1 MRLRFR
7 DNDTR
12 VEALIGA
19 RSIHAAQPQIDAL
32 RAHLG
37 LTEDVLT
44 SLHRFL
50 PWAAMGN
57 ELPVALL
64 MRRTC
69 GLYAVVL
76 LFFRRRHGIPIGLA
90 KAGGLGGQGGVIAA
104 PADQAAAMET
114 ASRVLLK
121 NFLAHTVVLSTLWDD
136 RSVPGPNLPVAGVR
150 GQWHFRDVRLRLD
163 LSAGPEATMER
174 FGQKMRRNLRY
185 YRRRAENE
193 LGCRFLPEMHP
204 EQRRE
209 AVGALFDK
217 GRYPTG
223 ADRAWRL
230 EAALQATPGHFAMG
244 LQGADGKWLSYITGW
259 RGADATYIEWQLNL
273 DHHENASISTVMR
286 SYLLEHEL
294 LRQSPAI
301 IFVGETAP
309 FWSRICEPNVC
320 GDLLATREG
329 VIGDLAKMLT
339 CRISPMGQVAKLHA
353 RAASAMIYPAEPS
366 AR

>member
-1 MRLRFR
+1 MRFGFR
-7 DNDTR
+7 DGDTR

-32 RAHLG
+32 RERLG
-37 LTEDVLT
+37 LGEDVMT

-64 MRRTC
+64 MRQPC
-69 GLYAVVL
+69 ELYGVVL
-76 LFFRRRHGIPIGLA
+76 LFFRRRHGVPIGLA
-90 KAGGLGGQGGVIAA
+90 KAGNLGGQGGVIAA
-104 PADQAAAMET
+104 PADRIAAMET
-114 ASRVLLK
+114 ASRVLLR
-121 NFLAHTVVLSTLWDD
+121 NFLAHTVVLSTLWTDGA
-136 RSVPGPNLPVAGVR
+136 VPGPNLPVAGVR
-150 GQWHFRDVRLRLD
+150 GQWHFREVRLRLD
-163 LSAGPEATMER
+163 LSGGPEAAMGR

-193 LGCRFLPEMHP
+193 LGCRLLPEMLP
-204 EQRRE
+204 EQRRQ
-209 AVGALFDK
+209 AVEALFDK

-244 LQGADGKWLSYITGW
+244 LQNAHGEWLSYITGW
-259 RGADATYIEWQLNL
+259 RGADGTHIEWQLNY

-294 LRQSPAI
+294 IRQSPAI

-309 FWSRICEPNVC
+309 FWSRICEPSVC

-329 VIGDLAKMLT
+329 VIGNLAQMLA

-353 RAASAMIYPAEPS
+353 RATSAII
-366 AR
+366 